1 MNIGANEGAS
11 DKESRIVFFHILS
24 FFFVS
29 SQISIIYPYMHMSM
43 IVAGQGQKV
52 HFFRV
57 GYNWEVFQGCFGGI
71 SYIFCVFIRT
81 SSTAN
86 SRGVAG

>member
-1 MNIGANEGAS
+1 MLLIKYKGL
-11 DKESRIVFFHILS
+11 IFFSYPL
-24 FFFVS
+24 FFVS

-57 GYNWEVFQGCFGGI
+57 SLGIIGGF
-71 SYIFCVFIRT
+71 SGMF
-81 SSTAN
+81 
-86 SRGVAG
+86 